1 MDNKK
6 QLKEGLLNKIV
17 DNFFN
22 ALKQGVSDRYID
34 AAERAGV
41 HPQTLDLMRTIEK
54 HSNLLKKSNK

>member
-6 QLKEGLLNKIV
+6 QLKEGLLNKII

-22 ALKQGVSDRYID
+22 SLKRGVSDRYID
-34 AAERAGV
+34 AAEREGV
-41 HPQTLDLMRTIEK
+41 HPETIDLMRAIEK